1 MITAIDTN
9 ILLDIL
15 IPGAPHGETSKLWLD
30 EANERGALII
40 SEVVYSEL
48 ASQFDS
54 QEELDSFLEDTA
66 IHLTPSTRKAL
77 YEAGKAWKIYSS
89 QRSEKL
95 QCPQCGKILT
105 VKCEECGTTI
115 PRRQHLLSDFLVGG
129 HALVQTNIL
138 LTRDR
143 GYYKT
148 YFPELTLKA

>member
-54 QEELDSFLEDTA
+54 QEELDSFLEDTV

-105 VKCEECGTTI
+105 VQCE
-115 PRRQHLLSDFLVGG
+115 GG
-129 HALVQTNIL
+129 HALIQADVL

-143 GYYKT
+143 GYYRT
-148 YFPELTLKA
+148 YFPELTLKG

>member
-15 IPGAPHGETSKLWLD
+15 IPGAPHEEASKLWLD
-30 EANERGALII
+30 EANESGALII

-66 IHLTPSTRKAL
+66 IRLTPSTGIAL
-77 YEAGKAWKIYSS
+77 YRAGKAWKIYSS

-95 QCPQCGKILT
+95 QCPQCGKDL
-105 VKCEECGTTI
+105 VVQCEECGMAIT
-115 PRRQHLLSDFLVGG
+115 RRQHLLSDFLVGG
-129 HALVQTNIL
+129 HALIQADVL

-148 YFPELTLKA
+148 YFPELILKG